1 MVVEEVEEVEEA
13 AEAVEEAGEA
23 VALAAIDRH
32 RRVRQSLSTSFLRFQ
47 TATACT
53 QLMTLPPSICKPKQ
67 HGEIDDDLDYLATS
81 RDGNLGH
88 SHPSQAFKFQYVMGF
103 PMHAPVATGAE
114 THDGCS
120 IFVKEDLFQIEAEI
134 ELEFHQPGHAI
145 LDRHNVAL
153 ALSLTYKPTKD
164 TVVVATTHILFN
176 PRRGDVKLAQMQ
188 LLLSTLHALNIPHV
202 ILCGDFNVTPKS
214 ALYAFL
220 SKGRLDGCLPAFED
234 DSSDNNNANDN
245 QFYANDIREKIA
257 TLSIELHDKTQTIE
271 LLHAA
276 RKKDK
281 AKATENASLAA
292 AEFQAKL
299 QELQDRHEKE
309 LEKQLDFAQTLVAD
323 KVWMARYKHICAE
336 MEYVQGELVQR
347 CDNVAAELKK
357 AVDRLQQQDEGF
369 QRQLKDAKER
379 WSVQEKV
386 RRDQWM
392 VKKTDEIK
400 KSTIKALEPDVQAIM
415 TKCKENLD
423 KAKEAAAWM
432 AAYEKEKEEL
442 LRRQRE
448 EYERKLVEAREKE
461 RCKLMYRLDA
471 ADAELQQQL
480 NQQRRRLQD
489 ESEKLR
495 SDMMTDMRVLK
506 QQHAR
511 DLDEM
516 RAVERQRIDH
526 EMAALQKDK
535 DDMARRFE
543 ADAAAYRDKVQSEME
558 GKHLAA
564 VAAVRSEMDKDKA
577 AWEVEMIKRRDDKI
591 DMVIDKLQQETE
603 KKVAAAEAKMA
614 AQYDAD
620 MRVRYS
626 SFRRW
631 GDGKRWQEVDKK
643 RRAAAE
649 VEAAWMDKNRELYD
663 KCAKLDEARD
673 MAVAAQNAQASALR
687 AMEDKLARCME
698 KSHVAYVAEM
708 RGNQDDV
715 LEKLHAR
722 VRATVAKKDDMIE
735 TLRAEL
741 HLAQVRI
748 AKCEDII
755 QDQRAQLIS

>member
-53 QLMTLPPSICKPKQ
+53 QLMTWHRSMVELQLP
-67 HGEIDDDLDYLATS
+67 
-81 RDGNLGH
+81 R
-88 SHPSQAFKFQYVMGF
+88 
-103 PMHAPVATGAE
+103 PVRCRTGAE

-220 SKGRLDGCLPAFED
+220 SKGRLDGTTVYTGDA
-234 DSSDNNNANDN
+234 SG
-245 QFYANDIREKIA
+245 QFAHR
-257 TLSIELHDKTQTIE
+257 DKTQTIE

-281 AKATENASLAA
+281 AKATENASLAV

-323 KVWMARYKHICAE
+323 KVWMATYKHICAE
-336 MEYVQGELVQR
+336 MESVQGELVQR
-347 CDNVAAELKK
+347 YDNVAAELKK

-386 RRDQWM
+386 RRDQW
-392 VKKTDEIK
+392 TDEIK

-495 SDMMTDMRVLK
+495 SDMMADMRVLK

-535 DDMARRFE
+535 DDVARRFE

>member
-1 MVVEEVEEVEEA
+1 MKHSEA
-13 AEAVEEAGEA
+13 MICHIFHG
-23 VALAAIDRH
+23 LYRHHDIKNHIAI
-32 RRVRQSLSTSFLRFQ
+32 
-47 TATACT
+47 
-53 QLMTLPPSICKPKQ
+53 LML
-67 HGEIDDDLDYLATS
+67 
-81 RDGNLGH
+81 
-88 SHPSQAFKFQYVMGF
+88 
-103 PMHAPVATGAE
+103 TGAE

-220 SKGRLDGCLPAFED
+220 SKGRLDGTTVYTGDA
-234 DSSDNNNANDN
+234 SG
-245 QFYANDIREKIA
+245 QFAHR
-257 TLSIELHDKTQTIE
+257 TQTIE

-281 AKATENASLAA
+281 AKATENASLAV

-323 KVWMARYKHICAE
+323 KVWMATYKHICAE
-336 MEYVQGELVQR
+336 MESVQGELVQR
-347 CDNVAAELKK
+347 YDNVAAELKK

-386 RRDQWM
+386 RRDQW
-392 VKKTDEIK
+392 TDEIK

-495 SDMMTDMRVLK
+495 SDMMADMRVLK

-535 DDMARRFE
+535 DDVARRFE

>member
-1 MVVEEVEEVEEA
+1 MS
-13 AEAVEEAGEA
+13 
-23 VALAAIDRH
+23 
-32 RRVRQSLSTSFLRFQ
+32 RRSS
-47 TATACT
+47 
-53 QLMTLPPSICKPKQ
+53 
-67 HGEIDDDLDYLATS
+67 
-81 RDGNLGH
+81 DG
-88 SHPSQAFKFQYVMGF
+88 
-103 PMHAPVATGAE
+103 
-114 THDGCS
+114 
-120 IFVKEDLFQIEAEI
+120 
-134 ELEFHQPGHAI
+134 
-145 LDRHNVAL
+145 
-153 ALSLTYKPTKD
+153 
-164 TVVVATTHILFN
+164 
-176 PRRGDVKLAQMQ
+176 
-188 LLLSTLHALNIPHV
+188 
-202 ILCGDFNVTPKS
+202 
-214 ALYAFL
+214 
-220 SKGRLDGCLPAFED
+220 GCLPAFED
-234 DSSDNNNANDN
+234 DSSDNNNAFLDHVDDTDCRVVAGELVLDDPTESPPPLYSTKEASVGSIYDFLDQVELKSVAQLERASLSHTPSHAHPLPPLVRTDMWEGGSRGSSPRQGSLSSRSVRNGNSSINSSNDN

-323 KVWMARYKHICAE
+323 K
-336 MEYVQGELVQR
+336 GELVQR

-423 KAKEAAAWM
+423 KAKEAAADDKRKWM

-620 MRVRYS
+620 MR
-626 SFRRW
+626 
-631 GDGKRWQEVDKK
+631 EVDKK

-687 AMEDKLARCME
+687 AMEDKLARCVQALNEERDMHDKARFDGSNHADALRREYAMERETLRGAVEALQSKLDTME